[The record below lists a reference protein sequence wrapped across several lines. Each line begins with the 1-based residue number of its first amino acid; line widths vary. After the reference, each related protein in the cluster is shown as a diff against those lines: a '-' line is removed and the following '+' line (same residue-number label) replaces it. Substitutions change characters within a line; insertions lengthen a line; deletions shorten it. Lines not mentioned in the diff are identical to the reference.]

1 MSLFDVLVTQGDA
14 DWNVGAVSSSVP
26 KSGVLVEGVE
36 AADVGSAA
44 KAVSVAVGLDINEA
58 WRVWPAG
65 EETLVGSPST
75 AS

>member
-1 MSLFDVLVTQGDA
+1 MSVFDVLVTQGDA
-14 DWNVGAVSSSVP
+14 DWNVGSVSASTP

-36 AADVGSAA
+36 AADAGSAA
-44 KAVSVAVGLDINEA
+44 NAVAAAVGLDINEA

-65 EETLVGSPST
+65 EEVLVGSPST